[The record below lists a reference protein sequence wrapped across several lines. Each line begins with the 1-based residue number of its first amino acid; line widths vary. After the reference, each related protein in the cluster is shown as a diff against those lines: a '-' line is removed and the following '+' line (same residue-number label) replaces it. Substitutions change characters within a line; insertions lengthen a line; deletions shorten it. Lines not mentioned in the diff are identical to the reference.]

1 MRIIHLT
8 PGTGSFHCGSCL
20 RDNALIKALRTRG
33 HDALMIPLYLPLVTD
48 ADEANP
54 EQAVRVGGVSL
65 YLQEKFPWFK
75 HAPQWLRNFFDSEAV
90 LRWASRFIGMTSAR
104 DLGVMTVGSLLG
116 ESGRQWSEWDQLVQW
131 IETEGKPDVISLSN
145 SLLIGLAPALARRVK
160 VPLVVS
166 LQGEDSF
173 LDTLVE
179 PYRTEAW
186 ELMRKNARSVT
197 RFVAP
202 SVFYSDVMRQRLD
215 VPASAMAVVHN
226 GLNFEAYGQ
235 SHVRREPE
243 VPTIGYLA
251 RMIHG
256 KGLTTLV
263 DAFIHL
269 AKNGKVP
276 GVRLRIAGAKT
287 PADDKYLADLR
298 LKLHEAGLSDRVTWE
313 ENVSFEEKTRFLHEV
328 TVFSVPATYGE
339 AFGLYVVEAQGMGL
353 PVVQPRHGAF
363 PELLEIT
370 QGGVLCEPDDVEDLS
385 RVLEHLL
392 NDHAHRHSL
401 SVQGRANT
409 LEYFNATRMAE
420 AFEEVLVSAR
430 SSEGKGKEE
439 LAGV

>member
-131 IETEGKPDVISLSN
+131 IETEGKPDVISFSN
-145 SLLIGLAPALARRVK
+145 SLLIGLAPALALRVK

-202 SVFYSDVMRQRLD
+202 SEF
-215 VPASAMAVVHN
+215 
-226 GLNFEAYGQ
+226 
-235 SHVRREPE
+235 
-243 VPTIGYLA
+243 
-251 RMIHG
+251 
-256 KGLTTLV
+256 
-263 DAFIHL
+263 
-269 AKNGKVP
+269 
-276 GVRLRIAGAKT
+276 
-287 PADDKYLADLR
+287 
-298 LKLHEAGLSDRVTWE
+298 
-313 ENVSFEEKTRFLHEV
+313 
-328 TVFSVPATYGE
+328 
-339 AFGLYVVEAQGMGL
+339 
-353 PVVQPRHGAF
+353 
-363 PELLEIT
+363 
-370 QGGVLCEPDDVEDLS
+370 
-385 RVLEHLL
+385 
-392 NDHAHRHSL
+392 
-401 SVQGRANT
+401 
-409 LEYFNATRMAE
+409 
-420 AFEEVLVSAR
+420 
-430 SSEGKGKEE
+430 
-439 LAGV
+439 